1 MRKAVA
7 DLVSLLPLL
16 NSLVLIIGGLWWTA
30 ESLKAM
36 LSEVGQKVVL
46 VMPYYDVKL
55 KTCGC
60 QVSVIKQT

>member
-16 NSLVLIIGGLWWTA
+16 ISLVLIIGGLWWTA